1 MSRATNTL
9 SSGWKWRL
17 ANAHGNAKAESLP
30 SLKEWTAVSVFPS
43 VVQMELLEKKIIP
56 DPNIGENEREAQW
69 AGEVDWEYACS
80 FQTPATISDRDNVD
94 LVFEGLD
101 TFATVRL
108 NGEQIL
114 KSDNMFIPARV
125 SVRSVLRPAG
135 EVNNLCITFESA
147 LRASSKLEKEH
158 GARTS
163 LMRDKR
169 RMHIRKAQVSIW
181 SKM

>member
-1 MSRATNTL
+1 MSRITDTL

-17 ANAHGNAKAESLP
+17 SNAHGNAKAESLP
-30 SLKEWTAVSVFPS
+30 NLKEWTSVSAFPS
-43 VVQMELLEKKIIP
+43 VVQMELLEKQIIP
-56 DPNIGENEREAQW
+56 DPNVGENEREGQW

-80 FQTPATISDRDNVD
+80 FETPAAVADRNNID

-101 TFATVRL
+101 TFATVCL
-108 NGEQIL
+108 NGQEVL

-125 SVRSVLRPAG
+125 PVKSLLRPVG
-135 EVNNLCITFESA
+135 ETNELSIIFESA
-147 LRASSKLEKEH
+147 LRVSSKLEKEH

-169 RMHIRKAQVSIW
+169 RMHIRKAQVRIPCPR
-181 SKM
+181 